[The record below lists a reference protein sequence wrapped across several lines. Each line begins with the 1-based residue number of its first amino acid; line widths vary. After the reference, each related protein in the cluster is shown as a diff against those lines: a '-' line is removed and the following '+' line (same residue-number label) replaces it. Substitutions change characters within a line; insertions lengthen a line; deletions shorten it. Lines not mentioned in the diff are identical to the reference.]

1 MKSKLIHKAAGQ
13 RTYAVI
19 LSSGDEVMETLTRFA
34 AEADLDAA
42 SFKAIGAFERATLAF
57 FDWERKEYLPIAVEE
72 QVEVAS
78 LTGDIAIGPDGKP
91 ALHIHAV
98 LGRRDGAAVAG
109 HLQKAFVRPTLEVIL
124 TEAPTYLKKQLD
136 PEIGITV
143 IAPDL

>member
-78 LTGDIAIGPDGKP
+78 LTGDIAIDPDRKP

-98 LGRRDGAAVAG
+98 LGRRDGTAVAG

-136 PEIGITV
+136 PEIGIAL